1 MIFDANE
8 IDNRIRRNMYVVHT
22 KGGPHMF
29 ALRCSKD
36 TELNPLYRE
45 NIWPYIERICY
56 YVKRK
61 KGKNPSV
68 WERVE
73 TEPSICIPSI
83 TKKDPY
89 PRISFSPENN
99 GPQVRTYVHQFL
111 AMLLKSKIEGGCINH
126 INGKPADYRLE
137 NLEWVTYKGN
147 ATGVARPK
155 LDYDIMYDSFV
166 KNKYI

>member
-8 IDNRIRRNMYVVHT
+8 IDNRIMSNMYRVHT
-22 KGGPHMF
+22 EGGLHMF
-29 ALRCSKD
+29 FARCSESK
-36 TELNPLYRE
+36 EIEPIYRE
-45 NIWPYIERICY
+45 AIWPFIEKISTIS
-56 YVKRK
+56 KGNRK
-61 KGKNPSV
+61 LIEKAIV
-68 WERVE
+68 Y
-73 TEPSICIPSI
+73 PSI

-89 PRISFSPENN
+89 PRYHLRAAEGGSQSKIFN
-99 GPQVRTYVHQFL
+99 YFHQIL
-111 AMLLKSKIEGGCINH
+111 SLLLKNKIEGGCVNH
-126 INGKPADYRLE
+126 KNGKPADYRLE

>member
-1 MIFDANE
+1 MIFDAHE
-8 IDNRIRRNMYVVHT
+8 IDNRIMTNMYSVHT
-22 KGGPHMF
+22 EGGPHMF
-29 ALRCSKD
+29 ALRCSKEID
-36 TELNPLYRE
+36 PLYQKS
-45 NIWPYIERICY
+45 IWPYIEKICY

-73 TEPSICIPSI
+73 MEPSICVPGI

-89 PRISFSPENN
+89 PRINLSVVNN
-99 GPQVRTYVHQFL
+99 GEPQMRVYFHQFL
-111 AMLLKSKIEGGCINH
+111 AMLLKNKIVGGCVNH
-126 INGKPADYRLE
+126 KNGKPADYRLE

>member
-45 NIWPYIERICY
+45 NIWPYIEKTCY
-56 YVKRK
+56 YTKRK
-61 KGKNPSV
+61 K
-68 WERVE
+68 RVE
-73 TEPSICIPSI
+73 TEPSICIPRI

-89 PRISFSPENN
+89 PRIEFAPANN
-99 GPQVRTYVHQFL
+99 GPRVWMYVHQFL